1 MSVAVHAEIYFTRFV
16 AYGAGKMA
24 IVKKGLPMSV
34 DKLLHPAHVA
44 ILRVLLFTPAARFSE
59 LQKASELSSDH
70 FNFYLKQ
77 LLDEAYVVKDT
88 DGAYALTGK
97 GKEFANRFD
106 TDARTVERQ
115 PKVAVCLVIHDGQGR
130 TLMQQRLKQP
140 YYGYWGR
147 PTGKIRWGETI
158 LQAAARELMEETNL
172 TATLTPRGTQHK
184 MDYNK
189 QTGELLE
196 DKIFFIIHGAKPAG
210 ELSVEFE
217 GGRNQWMSQEEI
229 ASLEHT
235 FVNDDAPAPTADG
248 PLLFIE
254 TRHEYSPEEY

>member
-1 MSVAVHAEIYFTRFV
+1 
-16 AYGAGKMA
+16 
-24 IVKKGLPMSV
+24 MSV

-44 ILRVLLFTPAARFSE
+44 ILRVLLFAPAARFAE

-77 LLDEAYVVKDT
+77 LLDEDYVAKDQS
-88 DGAYALTGK
+88 GKYSLTRK

-140 YYGYWGR
+140 YFGYWGR
-147 PTGKIRWGETI
+147 PTGKIRWSETI
-158 LQAAARELMEETNL
+158 MEAAARELMEETNL
-172 TATLTPRGTQHK
+172 TATLTMRGTQHK

-189 QTGELLE
+189 QTGDLLE
-196 DKIFFIIHGAKPAG
+196 DKIFFILHGANPMGKMF
-210 ELSVEFE
+210 EEFE
-217 GGRNQWMSQEEI
+217 GGRNQWMTWEEI
-229 ASLEHT
+229 KELEHSFT
-235 FVNDDAPAPTADG
+235 NDDTVVKDAEG
-248 PLLFIE
+248 PLFFVE
-254 TRHEYSPEEY
+254 SRHEYDPKHY